1 MNQDVLKQKEA
12 VVSEVTDLMKNSKA
26 VVVCEYRGLTVADI
40 TSLRKEL
47 RNKNA
52 KANVYKNSLVTRAVN
67 SLDHKDFDTFLSGP
81 NLFIFMDDYS
91 NGSLKFVAKFA
102 KKHESFQIKGGIIEG
117 KVSDADTVK
126 AISLFKSPI
135 NKIGFPAAIILY
147 DFEGTPRPY
156 IPSANVT
163 IAKSQL
169 FNTIFWSF
177 LLYCPPKIIL
187 FIALS

>member
-26 VVVCEYRGLTVADI
+26 VVVCEYRGLSVADI

-47 RNKNA
+47 RTKNA

-67 SLDHKDFDTFLSGP
+67 SLDHKDFDTYLSGP

-117 KVSDADTVK
+117 KVSDAETVK
-126 AISLFKSPI
+126 AISQLPGK
-135 NKIGFPAAIILY
+135 
-147 DFEGTPRPY
+147 EGLVSMLLSVLQAPMRNLAY
-156 IPSANVT
+156 SL
-163 IAKSQL
+163 SQVAE
-169 FNTIFWSF
+169 
-177 LLYCPPKIIL
+177 KK
-187 FIALS
+187 